1 MRWFQ
6 LYNLELCV
14 MFDAFQQTSQS
25 HSISRSFGHP
35 KKNCSPSG
43 ADLQTKRMDHA
54 LFFRNLAKSLN
65 QLHLVPIHY
74 QLHSLHD
81 VLGHSLRCRTTWRW
95 AALAAARG
103 LGGRHI
109 ADAGVDPFHGQSQVQ
124 HTWQPLIQRSGRSV
138 SPSPFPIAG

>member
-54 LFFRNLAKSLN
+54 LFSE
-65 QLHLVPIHY
+65 
-74 QLHSLHD
+74 
-81 VLGHSLRCRTTWRW
+81 T
-95 AALAAARG
+95 
-103 LGGRHI
+103 
-109 ADAGVDPFHGQSQVQ
+109 
-124 HTWQPLIQRSGRSV
+124 
-138 SPSPFPIAG
+138 